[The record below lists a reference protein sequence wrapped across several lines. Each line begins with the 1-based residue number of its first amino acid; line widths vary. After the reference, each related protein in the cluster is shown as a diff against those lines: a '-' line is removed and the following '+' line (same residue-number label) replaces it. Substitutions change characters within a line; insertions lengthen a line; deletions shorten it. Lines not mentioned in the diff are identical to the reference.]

1 MSTEKRN
8 KILVFED
15 FSAILKRTNRK
26 DVEIQIK
33 PDNSVIIF
41 APISAKLDLIRRLV
55 DKKVHWIQAK
65 RLAKA
70 HKLLKQKKEYIAG
83 ESFLLFG
90 ENYSLHISNHS
101 GRSNLIHDGKKFLL
115 KASGVSSGEKWFTS
129 FYKKAAKDSLI
140 PRAENLAKTLGYKT
154 TSVRVLDL
162 GARWGSCTR
171 VHRINL
177 NWRLALLP
185 KHIADYIIV
194 HELTHIEAKGH
205 DIKFWRKVE
214 RSMPNYRDAQRWL
227 MKNGHKVVF

>member
-1 MSTEKRN
+1 MSTDKRN
-8 KILVFED
+8 QIVVFED
-15 FSAILKRTNRK
+15 FSATLKRTNRK
-26 DVEIQIK
+26 DVEIQVK

-55 DKKVHWIQAK
+55 DKRVHWIQAK

-70 HKLLKQKKEYIAG
+70 HTLLNQKKEYIAG

-90 ENYSLHISNHS
+90 ESYSLQISNHS
-101 GRSNLIHDGKKFLL
+101 GRSNLTHDGKNFLL
-115 KASGVSSGEKWFTS
+115 KSSGISCGEKWFTS
-129 FYKKAAKDSLI
+129 FYKRAAKESLI

-154 TSVRVLDL
+154 ISVRVLEL

-171 VHRINL
+171 AHRINL

-194 HELTHIEAKGH
+194 HELTHIEANGH
-205 DIKFWRKVE
+205 DMKFWKKVE

-227 MKNGHKVVF
+227 TKNGHKVVF